1 MNRLEQ
7 DESEVLARAR
17 RTFSPTPDDVARV
30 RASLGAV
37 LAAGPPAAAPDPI
50 TTATRLAHVGARLL
64 VVGAVAASSA
74 AIGYWAGRRAAVS
87 ELRERQA
94 TPSAPEV
101 NGARPAAAPATP
113 GSPAAAVAEPAPTTR
128 TAAPAPHRARA
139 PGAPTAPS
147 PDADSLARELEALR
161 AVERAL
167 RDGRPGLALGLLREL
182 DRTLPQG
189 KLTEERRATEA
200 IARCASGAVPL
211 GLDLADEFASDYPHS
226 VYRERVTQ
234 ACARTDPGAAGDTAG
249 RRQQP

>member
-17 RTFSPTPDDVARV
+17 RAFSPTPNDVGRV
-30 RASLGAV
+30 RASLRAV

-50 TTATRLAHVGARLL
+50 TTGARVARVAAHVL
-64 VVGAVAASSA
+64 VVGVVAASSA
-74 AIGYWAGRRAAVS
+74 GIGYRAGRRAAVS
-87 ELRERQA
+87 EPRAPQSA
-94 TPSAPEV
+94 PSAPEINV
-101 NGARPAAAPATP
+101 DPPAAAPATRGLP
-113 GSPAAAVAEPAPTTR
+113 PAAAAESARATR
-128 TAAPAPHRARA
+128 TVASASHHARA
-139 PGAPTAPS
+139 PETPPAPS
-147 PDADSLARELEALR
+147 PDADSLAREIEALR

-167 RDGRPGLALGLLREL
+167 RDGRPGFALALLREM

-189 KLTEERRATEA
+189 KLIEERRATEA

-226 VYRERVTQ
+226 VYRERVAE
-234 ACARTDPGAAGDTAG
+234 ACAKTDPGAAGDTAT